1 MCLFYYLFKKNIT
14 YSSNSLTNLKQVAII
29 GGGLGGL
36 IAAIRLAQQGVPV
49 ILFEKNTYPFHRV
62 CGEYVS
68 NETLPFLEQHKLLPP
83 AIQLPGITRFQ
94 LSSVSGRQ
102 TILPLD
108 LGGFGISRYTF
119 DHFLAQQARKVGVC
133 LLENTRVITIAFAN
147 NRFHL
152 DTSGKSFEADVVIGS
167 YGKRS
172 RLDMH
177 FQRKF
182 TTKRSPY
189 VGVKYHVKTEH
200 PDDLI
205 ALHNFNGGYLGI
217 SNVDSGKSNLCYLV
231 HRSRLRENGSL
242 EALEEN
248 VLFKNPLIKAIY
260 SGATFLFEKPE
271 VINEVSFASKEPVV
285 NHMLMV
291 GDAAGMIT
299 PLCGNGM
306 AMAIHS
312 AKLAADLIVQH
323 LQENHSR
330 EWLEK
335 RYADAW
341 TKNFA
346 GRLRYGRWVQ
356 HYLFGSAFSS
366 NLAVHLAIH
375 LRPLARLL
383 VRQSHGNPF

>member
-1 MCLFYYLFKKNIT
+1 
-14 YSSNSLTNLKQVAII
+14 LKRVAII

-68 NETLPFLEQHKLLPP
+68 NETLPFLEQNKLLPP
-83 AIQLPGITRFQ
+83 AIHLPAITRFQ
-94 LSSVSGRQ
+94 LSSVSGKQ

-119 DHFLAQQARKVGVC
+119 DHFLAQKARESGVQ
-133 LLENTRVITIAFAN
+133 LLENTRVNDIAFVN
-147 NRFHL
+147 NRFHIE
-152 DTSGKSFEADVVIGS
+152 TSGNNFEADVVIGS

-177 FQRKF
+177 FHRRF
-182 TTKRSPY
+182 TRKRSPY
-189 VGVKYHVKTEH
+189 VGVKYHIKTNH

-217 SNVDSGKSNLCYLV
+217 SNIDAGKSNLCYLV
-231 HRSRLRENGSL
+231 HRNRLKKNGSI

-248 VLFKNPLIKAIY
+248 VLFKNPLIKEIY
-260 SGATFLFEKPE
+260 SQATFLFKKPE

-323 LQENHSR
+323 LLENHSR

-356 HYLFGSAFSS
+356 HYLFGSSLSS
-366 NLAVHLAIH
+366 NLAVNLALH
-375 LRPLARLL
+375 FRPLARLL
-383 VRQSHGNPF
+383 VSQSHGEPF